1 MSISID
7 CGICIRQ
14 YTSSCEDCVVT
25 FIASRQP
32 DEAVVIDVVEF
43 AALRR
48 LQLAGMVPQLRHS
61 TKAG

>member
-7 CGICIRQ
+7 CGTCVRQ
-14 YTSSCEDCVVT
+14 HTSTCDDCVVM

-32 DEAVVIDVVEF
+32 DEAVVIDVQEF

-48 LQLAGMVPQLRHS
+48 LQAAGMVPASKHEAKS
-61 TKAG
+61 G